1 MKFVSILFSL
11 YLITLALLP
20 CSDVPELKGIEQVSY
35 SFQNNYSNSDHCAVE
50 GCAPFCSCS
59 CCAIGKYVD
68 LQATVKLSSP
78 IIQVTYVIRSNTAI
92 KQQPV
97 DVWQPPK
104 LI

>member
-1 MKFVSILFSL
+1 MKYVTILFSL

-20 CSDVPELKGIEQVSY
+20 CSDVPELKPSY
-35 SFQNNYSNSDHCAVE
+35 SFQNNYSNSDHCIEE

-59 CCAIGKYVD
+59 CCAVGKYID
-68 LQATVKLSSP
+68 LQATLKLSSP
-78 IIQVTYVIRSNTAI
+78 IIQVTYVIRSNTAT

-104 LI
+104 IA